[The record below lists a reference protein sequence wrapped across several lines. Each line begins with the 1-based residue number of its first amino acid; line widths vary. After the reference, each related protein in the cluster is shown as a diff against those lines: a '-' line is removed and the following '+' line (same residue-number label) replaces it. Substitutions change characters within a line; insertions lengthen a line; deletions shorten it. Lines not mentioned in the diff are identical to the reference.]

1 MRGCFPLLVLQN
13 RLCHIT
19 NVMYLRPVDLRLDFS
34 LMPRRRTAATPTL
47 QDVCAHTL
55 GFVRLDRARVGL
67 LLGNADFHESIQNCL
82 ALHFQLS
89 R

>member
-1 MRGCFPLLVLQN
+1 MD
-13 RLCHIT
+13 
-19 NVMYLRPVDLRLDFS
+19 LRPVNLRLGFG
-34 LMPRRRTAATPTL
+34 LVPHRRAASTPTL
-47 QDVCAHTL
+47 QDVRAHTL

-67 LLGNADFHESIQNCL
+67 LLGNTDCRESIQNGP